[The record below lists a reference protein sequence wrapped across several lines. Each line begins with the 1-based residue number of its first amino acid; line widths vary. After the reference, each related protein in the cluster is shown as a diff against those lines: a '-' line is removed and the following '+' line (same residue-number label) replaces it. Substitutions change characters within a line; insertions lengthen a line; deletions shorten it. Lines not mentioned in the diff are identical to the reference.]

1 MVDWILA
8 KVETGVI
15 IKETRMLQ
23 LQTKFAIRAE
33 KGMSVTMASLD
44 NTQTEAG
51 KKIRIKK
58 PMQSL
63 AQPRG
68 VHPTGMLKHAE
79 QAVEVIIAGLDDFQ
93 AGRRINGL
101 IERQDLLVEAR
112 LSIMRRELK
121 VGSRKSSSF
130 M

>member
-8 KVETGVI
+8 KVETGLM

-23 LQTKFAIRAE
+23 LQTRFAIRAE

-44 NTQTEAG
+44 N
-51 KKIRIKK
+51 
-58 PMQSL
+58 
-63 AQPRG
+63 
-68 VHPTGMLKHAE
+68 
-79 QAVEVIIAGLDDFQ
+79 FQ
-93 AGRRINGL
+93 AWRRINGL

-112 LSIMRRELK
+112 LSIIARELK
-121 VGSRKSSSF
+121 VGPRKSSSF